1 MRKIVRSLVPLRS
14 QAVVKDAAIVF
25 VSGAL
30 LLGCSEPPAPVSVPI
45 PQPHVVE
52 MVAPPAQ
59 LIQTPPPTQVITAV
73 PPRDHRP
80 VLDES
85 ACRGGGSDGPI
96 VRDASIHRWTDAYGI
111 KHFSDQAPVG
121 EVRDHRVIAVTGTP
135 PVAIEASG
143 HDVNLPANLNQRAVA
158 DAIAID
164 RVLRDTLG
172 VAGEQRLRLKIVFVQ
187 SPQAYAELINEPR
200 LASSDG
206 AYSARNQTVYVRM
219 QTSDELT
226 FRVLRHEI
234 THALLHERI
243 GSLALPINEGM
254 AAYFERLHVLPQG
267 GQVNIGGS
275 RDVLAKMAPSDAS
288 LALVDLLSSNP
299 DVFYGVDR
307 DSNYVRAFGLIG
319 SLMQDAPGRAALA
332 DLLDE
337 QHAAPCVPVAAERV
351 FAAAYP
357 GGLKQLAGNWQR
369 WMQAPPAGLHAF

>member
-1 MRKIVRSLVPLRS
+1 MLECVNLRMPLVTRAL
-14 QAVVKDAAIVF
+14 ANHAACVLL
-25 VSGAL
+25 SGAML
-30 LLGCSEPPAPVSVPI
+30 AGCSEPPAPKQLAA
-45 PQPHVVE
+45 PQSPVVE
-52 MVAPPAQ
+52 VAAPAAPV
-59 LIQTPPPTQVITAV
+59 IHAPPPTQVITAV

-80 VLDES
+80 VMDES
-85 ACRGGGSDGPI
+85 ACRGGGSDGPM
-96 VRDASIHRWTDAYGI
+96 VRDSSIHRWTDAQGI

-121 EVRDHRVIAVTGTP
+121 EVSDHRVIALAGTP
-135 PVAIEASG
+135 PVSIEASG
-143 HDVNLPANLNQRAVA
+143 HDVNLPTDLNQRAVA

-164 RVLRDTLG
+164 RVLRDTLD
-172 VAGEQRLRLKIVFVQ
+172 VAGEERLRLKIVFVR

-219 QTSDELT
+219 QASDALT

-243 GSLALPINEGM
+243 GNMALPINEGI
-254 AAYFERLHVLPQG
+254 AAYFERLQVLPQG
-267 GQVNIGGS
+267 GQVDIGGS
-275 RDVLAKMAPSDAS
+275 RDVLAKMAPGDAP

-332 DLLDE
+332 DLLE
-337 QHAAPCVPVAAERV
+337 QQHAAPCVPVEAERV

-357 GGLKQLAGNWQR
+357 GGLNQLAGNWQR
-369 WMQAPPAGLHAF
+369 WMQASPAGLHAF

>member
-1 MRKIVRSLVPLRS
+1 MFLRAPLPQHP
-14 QAVVKDAAIVF
+14 QAVVKNAAITLMLGVML
-25 VSGAL
+25 A
-30 LLGCSEPPAPVSVPI
+30 GCSEPPAPAPISVPQRPVGEI
-45 PQPHVVE
+45 
-52 MVAPPAQ
+52 VALPPQ
-59 LIQTPPPTQVITAV
+59 LIQAPTPRQVITAV
-73 PPRDHRP
+73 PTRDHRP
-80 VLDES
+80 AAVES

-96 VRDASIHRWTDAYGI
+96 VRDASIHRWTDAQGI
-111 KHFSDQAPVG
+111 KHFSDQAPSG
-121 EVRDHRVIAVTGTP
+121 EVIDHRVIAVAGTP

-172 VAGEQRLRLKIVFVQ
+172 VAGEERLRLKIVFVQ
-187 SPQAYAELINEPR
+187 SPKAYAELINEPR

-219 QTSDELT
+219 QSSEELT

-243 GSLALPINEGM
+243 GNVALPINEGI

-267 GQVNIGGS
+267 GQVDISGS
-275 RDVLAKMAPSDAS
+275 RDVLTKMAPSDSS
-288 LALVDLLSSNP
+288 LALVDLLSSNA

-307 DSNYVRAFGLIG
+307 DSNYVRAFGLVG

-332 DLLDE
+332 DLLDQ
-337 QHAAPCVPVAAERV
+337 QHAAPCAPVAAERV
-351 FAAAYP
+351 FAASYP
-357 GGLKQLAGNWQR
+357 GGLNQLAGIWQR
-369 WMQAPPAGLHAF
+369 WMQAPPAALHAF